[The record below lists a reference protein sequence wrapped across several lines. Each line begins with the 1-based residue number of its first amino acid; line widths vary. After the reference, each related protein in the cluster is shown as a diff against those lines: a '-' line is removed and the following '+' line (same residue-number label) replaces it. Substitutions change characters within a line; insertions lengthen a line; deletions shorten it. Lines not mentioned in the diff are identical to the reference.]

1 MAWPGACV
9 KGRLKSNQSLVLVIP
24 CVSDYLSDMKK
35 FITNLIPKRFRRSR
49 VVIPVV
55 KLNGT
60 IAATRRGLSLDNIGS
75 SLDKA
80 FAKPAT
86 RAVALAINSPGGSPV
101 QSALIHDRIRQLAA
115 KNDIQ
120 VLVFCEDVAAS
131 GGYWLA
137 TAGDEIYA
145 NTSSIIGSIGVIAS
159 GFGFVKAIEKL
170 GIERRVYTAGKN
182 KSILDPFKPEN
193 KADIERLK
201 KLHLEIHQGFIDQVK
216 ARRSD
221 KLVEDKDMFTGAF
234 WTGGKA
240 KDLGLIDGLGNMHD
254 VLVEKFGPEVELKVF
269 DRSSGLLSKLGFA
282 SRLDLGRLNIAEGL
296 GEDVIDSLETRA
308 LWQRYGL

>member
-1 MAWPGACV
+1 
-9 KGRLKSNQSLVLVIP
+9 
-24 CVSDYLSDMKK
+24 MKK
-35 FITNLIPKRFRRSR
+35 IFSKLIPKRFRRSR

-55 KLNGT
+55 KLNGV
-60 IAATRRGLSLDNIGS
+60 IAASRRGLSLDNIGDA
-75 SLDKA
+75 LEKA

-86 RAVALAINSPGGSPV
+86 KAVALAINSPGGSPV

-120 VLVFCEDVAAS
+120 VLVFCQDVAAS

-145 NTSSIIGSIGVIAS
+145 NASSIVGSIGVVAS
-159 GFGFVKAIEKL
+159 GFGFVKAIDKL

-182 KSILDPFKPEN
+182 KSILDPFKPEK
-193 KADIERLK
+193 KADIDRLK
-201 KLHLEIHQGFIDQVK
+201 SLHLEIHNQFIDQVK
-216 ARRSD
+216 SRRGEKLSD
-221 KLVEDKDMFTGAF
+221 EDDMFTGAF
-234 WTGGKA
+234 WTGNKA

-254 VLVEKFGPEVELKVF
+254 ILVEKFGPEVELKVF
-269 DRSSGLLSKLGFA
+269 DRSSGLLSKLGF
-282 SRLDLGRLNIAEGL
+282 SSQIDFKNLNLMQGL
-296 GEDVIDSLETRA
+296 GEDVIDSLESRA

>member
-1 MAWPGACV
+1 
-9 KGRLKSNQSLVLVIP
+9 
-24 CVSDYLSDMKK
+24 MKNPIAK
-35 FITNLIPKRFRRSR
+35 LIPKRFRRSR

-55 KLNGT
+55 RLKGV
-60 IAATRRGLSLDNIGS
+60 IAASRRGLSLENIAD

-86 RAVALAINSPGGSPV
+86 KAVALVINSPGGSPV

-115 KNDIQ
+115 KNDTQ

-145 NTSSIIGSIGVIAS
+145 NTSSIVGSIGVVAA
-159 GFGFVKAIEKL
+159 GFGFVKAIDKL

-216 ARRSD
+216 ARRGD
-221 KLVEDKDMFTGAF
+221 ALADDDDMFTGAF
-234 WTGGKA
+234 WTGSKA
-240 KDLGLIDGLGNMHD
+240 KDLGLVDGLGNMHEI
-254 VLVEKFGPEVELKVF
+254 LVEKFGPEVEIKIF
-269 DRSSGLLSKLGFA
+269 GRSSGLLSKLGLS
-282 SRLDLGRLNIAEGL
+282 SRLDLAGASLMAGL
-296 GEDVIDSLETRA
+296 GEDVIEGLETRA

>member
-1 MAWPGACV
+1 
-9 KGRLKSNQSLVLVIP
+9 
-24 CVSDYLSDMKK
+24 MKNPIAK
-35 FITNLIPKRFRRSR
+35 LIPKRFRRSR
-49 VVIPVV
+49 IVIPVV
-55 KLNGT
+55 RLKGV
-60 IAATRRGLSLDNIGS
+60 IAASRRGLSLENISGP
-75 SLDKA
+75 LEKA

-86 RAVALAINSPGGSPV
+86 KAVVLAINSPGGSPV
-101 QSALIHDRIRQLAA
+101 QSALIHDRIRQLAD
-115 KNDIQ
+115 KNNTP

-159 GFGFVKAIEKL
+159 GFGFVKALDKL

-216 ARRSD
+216 ARRGD
-221 KLVEDKDMFTGAF
+221 RLVEDDDMFTGAF
-234 WTGGKA
+234 WTGEKA
-240 KDLGLIDGLGNMHD
+240 KQLGLIDGLGNMHD
-254 VLVEKFGPEVELKVF
+254 VLVEKFGPEVETKVF
-269 DRSSGLLSKLGFA
+269 DRSSGLLSKLGFS
-282 SRLDLGRLNIAEGL
+282 SRLDLGGLNLPESLVEGL